1 MYVPNNNI
9 EWILI
14 NTNEKAKVTVEVKD
28 EKEHVVATL
37 VIGDEKP
44 SGSQLAIWDASEV
57 SNGSYTFEVRA
68 IDSSN
73 NASSASVPF
82 LLTKPDTTAPVI
94 KNTKTSYDSK
104 TNKVFLKYEINEK
117 SKVTVQVKDAK
128 GKILAPNQ

>member
-1 MYVPNNNI
+1 M
-9 EWILI
+9 I